1 MRVLMAAPSE
11 TMRAVMRNGVRR
23 LVETEVVVCG
33 TLEDAEAAC
42 AAPFDLAVVDR
53 ELASAADWAWL
64 GTLRER
70 ACPPGRLLVVGTR
83 VSRDEAIALRDL
95 GAGSFLLPPLTPD
108 RLLERA
114 STLLAMAPRD
124 EAPSTTTPTDE
135 AAPSDGTAPAPDAP
149 AADDEP
155 LAEAA

>member
-11 TMRAVMRNGVRR
+11 TMRAVMRNGLRR
-23 LVETEVVVCG
+23 LVETEVVACG
-33 TLEDAEAAC
+33 SLEDAEAAC
-42 AAPFDLAVVDR
+42 AVPFDLAVVDR
-53 ELASAADWAWL
+53 DLSTTTDWSWL

-83 VSRDEAIALRDL
+83 VSHDEAIALRDL

-114 STLLAMAPRD
+114 STLLAMAPREEGPSDQVPSD
-124 EAPSTTTPTDE
+124 EA
-135 AAPSDGTAPAPDAP
+135 APAPDAP

>member
-1 MRVLMAAPSE
+1 MRVLLAAPSE
-11 TMRAVMRNGVRR
+11 TMRAVMRNGLRR
-23 LVETEVVVCG
+23 LVETEVVACG

-53 ELASAADWAWL
+53 DLSPTTDWSWL

-83 VSRDEAIALRDL
+83 VSHDEAVALRDL
-95 GAGSFLLPPLTPD
+95 GAGAFLLPPLTLD

-124 EAPSTTTPTDE
+124 EAPIDQAPKDE
-135 AAPSDGTAPAPDAP
+135 AAPTTDAP